1 MSEFLKVTKLSD
13 RAGTGAVNFSNGFNI
28 NGSDSGISSFT
39 HTEGATEPSSPSNG
53 DTWWDSDN
61 DIYKVY
67 MNNEWKD
74 WLGTTASSVDWKGT
88 RGISLGGDDG
98 ANSEVRLNTIQYI
111 NISAGSG
118 NATDFGDLT
127 ALREECP
134 AASSN
139 ARIICAGG
147 KNDSG
152 TIINNIDY
160 IASATTGNSTDFGDL
175 ESAKKGHSV
184 CGDGTYGIFMG
195 GISTSN
201 NHGDNKIQRVTIAST
216 GNATD
221 FGDLTENYIRYS
233 SSTNDTTRG
242 VRCAGTTYSGSST
255 QFTNVI
261 DYITMANAGNATDF
275 GDVLQGVYFGQNG
288 VISNNTIGIFGG
300 GYKDSNYAEENVIQK
315 ITIQTTGNATD
326 FGDMIN
332 GYGISI
338 GGTTDGTTGVWLGG
352 KSNQGN
358 ATNVIS
364 KVTIATPGNATDFG
378 DMLGNIRDNGSASGA
393 AS

>member
-118 NATDFGDLT
+118 NATDFGDLVS
-127 ALREECP
+127 
-134 AASSN
+134 AAFHT
-139 ARIICAGG
+139 R
-147 KNDSG
+147 
-152 TIINNIDY
+152 
-160 IASATTGNSTDFGDL
+160 AS
-175 ESAKKGHSV
+175 
-184 CGDGTYGIFMG
+184 
-195 GISTSN
+195 
-201 NHGDNKIQRVTIAST
+201 
-216 GNATD
+216 
-221 FGDLTENYIRYS
+221 
-233 SSTNDTTRG
+233 
-242 VRCAGTTYSGSST
+242 
-255 QFTNVI
+255 
-261 DYITMANAGNATDF
+261 
-275 GDVLQGVYFGQNG
+275 
-288 VISNNTIGIFGG
+288 
-300 GYKDSNYAEENVIQK
+300 
-315 ITIQTTGNATD
+315 
-326 FGDMIN
+326 
-332 GYGISI
+332 
-338 GGTTDGTTGVWLGG
+338 
-352 KSNQGN
+352 
-358 ATNVIS
+358 
-364 KVTIATPGNATDFG
+364 
-378 DMLGNIRDNGSASGA
+378 SGA